1 MAHDNTS
8 AFNCRYAVANGPR
21 SWSEHAYGEA
31 VDIDPR
37 ENPYRLNGRIYPPAG
52 KPYLDRSKHRRGM
65 IFAGGPVV
73 AAFDAVGW
81 GWGGRWAS
89 TPDYQHFSVN
99 GR

>member
-8 AFNCRYAVANGPR
+8 AFNCRYAVASGPK
-21 SWSEHAYGEA
+21 SWSEHAFGEA

-37 ENPYRLNGRIYPPAG
+37 ENPYRLNGRIYPPTGRAF
-52 KPYLDRSKHRRGM
+52 LNRSDRRRGM
-65 IFAGGPVV
+65 IFAHGAVV
-73 AAFDAVGW
+73 AAFDAAGW
-81 GWGGRWAS
+81 GWGGRWPS